1 MTVNTPRPNFSR
13 QAPPSLSGQR
23 LYLRE
28 EELDAGLAMIFDAG
42 NAIKSATT
50 ATCEAYSLNWTQA
63 RALAT
68 LLRLPLG
75 VKDLSDSLG
84 VTKQAAIKTAE
95 DLEGRGLITRSLD
108 AKDGRRRR
116 LSLTASGETIARDV
130 ASKMRATLG
139 HAYRAAGGDAVAG
152 CDAVL
157 GAITGGK
164 QAKTLRL
171 AARQS

>member
-28 EELDAGLAMIFDAG
+28 EELDAGLALIFAAN
-42 NAIKSATT
+42 NAIKT
-50 ATCEAYSLNWTQA
+50 ATVLVCETNNLNWTQA
-63 RALAT
+63 RTLAT
-68 LLRLPLG
+68 LLRIPLG

-108 AKDGRRRR
+108 SKDGRRRM
-116 LSLTASGETIARDV
+116 LNLTTTGETMARHV
-130 ASKMRATLG
+130 ANAMRATLG

-157 GAITGGK
+157 SALKGVKPARAVG
-164 QAKTLRL
+164 QE
-171 AARQS
+171 ARQS